1 MLTPEQLAALRKVAE
16 KYRRVREG
24 FRNGKYERSDV
35 RDARVELDA
44 AFDPTTCLA
53 LLEEVERLRAERDIL
68 GEAIAQE
75 AIKAGIIDG
84 STPLTGPQLLML
96 CEDLAK

>member
-1 MLTPEQLAALRKVAE
+1 MTMTPEQLAALRKVAE

-44 AFDPTTCLA
+44 AFTPTTWSS
-53 LLEEVERLRAERDIL
+53 
-68 GEAIAQE
+68 IAGGSG
-75 AIKAGIIDG
+75 AADKARGG
-84 STPLTGPQLLML
+84 S
-96 CEDLAK
+96 